1 MSKLTL
7 ELTEQDFIYL
17 MNTKDLYGGKFS
29 DKGLKLLF
37 KHFSQST
44 DGTTMNKIK
53 IWKEWTEFAN
63 RQEAE
68 NHYLDSMKGNYYLD
82 DYTDILIGDNGVVV
96 VKDF

>member
-1 MSKLTL
+1 MSKLTV

-29 DKGLKLLF
+29 NKGLKLLF

-44 DGTTMNKIK
+44 DATTMNKIK
-53 IWKEWTEFAN
+53 IWKEWTEYES
-63 RQEAE
+63 RQDAE
-68 NHYLDSMKGNYYLD
+68 NYYLD
-82 DYTDILIGDNGVVV
+82 VMNGHYLDDFTDILTGDNGIVV

>member
-1 MSKLTL
+1 
-7 ELTEQDFIYL
+7 

-63 RQEAE
+63 RQEADTGFISPVFCDKC
-68 NHYLDSMKGNYYLD
+68 NSIPFK
-82 DYTDILIGDNGVVV
+82 
-96 VKDF
+96 K